1 MALIN
6 CSECGYEFSDKADA
20 CPKCGCPNT
29 PGGMTPITPPE
40 TKARTKR
47 GMGPLKIVLLV
58 LVAIPLLPL
67 SVMVVTALL
76 QALNN
81 LLWQLSYVLPSW
93 LVGPIALIVPALSL
107 MMGVWLLTKLLR
119 QGR

>member
-1 MALIN
+1 MALFN

-29 PGGMTPITPPE
+29 PGGMTPITHPAA
-40 TKARTKR
+40 KARSQR

-58 LVAIPLLPL
+58 LLAIPLLPL
-67 SVMVVTALL
+67 SAAVVTALL
-76 QALNN
+76 QAINN

-93 LVGPIALIVPALSL
+93 LVLPISLLVVALPVMVGA
-107 MMGVWLLTKLLR
+107 WWLTKLHR
-119 QGR
+119 KGR